1 MIEDGSPVLGE
12 PFQLP
17 EVPARDSGRLEFVE
31 RKVVG
36 VDATVCALEA
46 VVVDLFEPNHNR
58 ITDARSVDRG
68 DFADIVEPEGLRAL
82 DPHHVTAGD
91 RHRFVGTKSTLSVS
105 PGLSLEVCCV
115 TQCRP
120 DQLGSCPSPCQHPTS
135 GVLPA
140 LLPTNMETP
149 ALELDLPDPEQDD
162 ISTMEFLARL
172 EEAWAVCD
180 KFDLQTEIWRGK
192 ILKAVRDRE
201 KRGGEGRGAGFL
213 QWLREREI
221 SKTRA
226 YGLIQLAESAQEML
240 GEGVLEEASVNQFS
254 KRAFM
259 ETTQAAPE
267 VQLMISEAANEGQE
281 ITRKQVRRLT
291 DEFMAATSPLLPE
304 EIRQRTQE
312 NLLPSKVVAPLVREL
327 SKLPEPQQEDLRKV
341 LRDEPEL
348 DRIKDV
354 THTAR
359 WITKAT
365 ESSIAVRAFQQGE
378 LDLEKAMQ
386 EAQRLDALGLL
397 ADAVGQAQSLES
409 AVLKLHTSWRRLGGL
424 QERLWV
430 ESGSSTPYLRDV
442 LSALQSLS
450 GATFRVSLGELA
462 GGKRVRLQ
470 LVEESPDQLDPPP
483 IP

>member
-1 MIEDGSPVLGE
+1 
-12 PFQLP
+12 
-17 EVPARDSGRLEFVE
+17 
-31 RKVVG
+31 
-36 VDATVCALEA
+36 
-46 VVVDLFEPNHNR
+46 
-58 ITDARSVDRG
+58 
-68 DFADIVEPEGLRAL
+68 
-82 DPHHVTAGD
+82 
-91 RHRFVGTKSTLSVS
+91 
-105 PGLSLEVCCV
+105 
-115 TQCRP
+115 
-120 DQLGSCPSPCQHPTS
+120 
-135 GVLPA
+135 
-140 LLPTNMETP
+140 METP
-149 ALELDLPDPEQDD
+149 VLELDLPDPEQDD

-172 EEAWAVCD
+172 EQAWAVCD

-240 GEGVLEEASVNQFS
+240 GEGVLEESSVNQFS

-259 ETTQAAPE
+259 ETAQAAPE
-267 VQLMISEAANEGQE
+267 VQLMISEAANDGQE

-312 NLLPSKVVAPLVREL
+312 NLLPPKVVAPLVREL
-327 SKLPEPQQEDLRKV
+327 AKLPEPQQDDLRKV

-359 WITKAT
+359 WITEAT
-365 ESSIAVRAFQQGE
+365 ESSVAVRAFQQGE

-386 EAQRLDALGLL
+386 QAQRLDALGLL

-450 GATFRVSLGELA
+450 GATLRVSLGELA

-470 LVEESPDQLDPPP
+470 LVEESPDQLEPPV

>member
-1 MIEDGSPVLGE
+1 M
-12 PFQLP
+12 
-17 EVPARDSGRLEFVE
+17 
-31 RKVVG
+31 
-36 VDATVCALEA
+36 
-46 VVVDLFEPNHNR
+46 
-58 ITDARSVDRG
+58 
-68 DFADIVEPEGLRAL
+68 
-82 DPHHVTAGD
+82 
-91 RHRFVGTKSTLSVS
+91 
-105 PGLSLEVCCV
+105 
-115 TQCRP
+115 
-120 DQLGSCPSPCQHPTS
+120 
-135 GVLPA
+135 
-140 LLPTNMETP
+140 
-149 ALELDLPDPEQDD
+149 LELDLPDPEQDD

-172 EEAWAVCD
+172 EEAWTVCD
-180 KFDLQTEIWRGK
+180 KFDLQTEIWRGR

-226 YGLIQLAESAQEML
+226 YGLIQLAESAEQML
-240 GEGVLEEASVNQFS
+240 GEGVLEPSSVNQFS

-259 ETTQAAPE
+259 ETSLAEPE

-281 ITRKQVRRLT
+281 ITRKQVRRLA
-291 DEFMAATSPLLPE
+291 DEFTAATSPLLPE
-304 EIRQRTQE
+304 EIRERTQQ
-312 NLLPSKVVAPLVREL
+312 NLLPPKAVAPLVREL

-365 ESSIAVRAFQQGE
+365 ESGEAVRAFQQGE

-397 ADAVGQAQSLES
+397 ADAVGQAHALES

-450 GATFRVSLGELA
+450 GATMRVSLGELA

-470 LVEESPDQLDPPP
+470 LVEESPDQLDPPVL
-483 IP
+483 

>member
-1 MIEDGSPVLGE
+1 MEGDDRCVTE
-12 PFQLP
+12 CRPF
-17 EVPARDSGRLEFVE
+17 
-31 RKVVG
+31 VVG
-36 VDATVCALEA
+36 VPLTSS
-46 VVVDLFEPNHNR
+46 
-58 ITDARSVDRG
+58 I
-68 DFADIVEPEGLRAL
+68 AL
-82 DPHHVTAGD
+82 DPD
-91 RHRFVGTKSTLSVS
+91 
-105 PGLSLEVCCV
+105 PSLL
-115 TQCRP
+115 Q
-120 DQLGSCPSPCQHPTS
+120 
-135 GVLPA
+135 
-140 LLPTNMETP
+140 
-149 ALELDLPDPEQDD
+149 LDLPDPEQDD

-172 EEAWAVCD
+172 EQAWAVCD
-180 KFDLQTEIWRGK
+180 RFDLQTEIWRGR
-192 ILKAVRDRE
+192 ILRAVRDKE
-201 KRGGEGRGAGFL
+201 KRGGEARGAGFL

-226 YGLIQLAESAQEML
+226 YGLIQLAESADSML
-240 GEGVLEEASVNQFS
+240 SDGTLEESSVNQFS

-259 ETTQAAPE
+259 ETAQAVPE

-291 DEFMAATSPLLPE
+291 DEFTAATSPLLPE

-312 NLLPSKVVAPLVREL
+312 NLLPPRAVAPLVREL
-327 SKLPEPQQEDLRKV
+327 AKLPEPQQEDLRKV

-354 THTAR
+354 TSTAR

-365 ESSIAVRAFQQGE
+365 ASGEAVRAFQQGE

-397 ADAVGQAQSLES
+397 ADAVGQAQALES

-442 LSALQSLS
+442 LNALQSLS
-450 GATFRVSLGELA
+450 GATLRVSLGELA

-470 LVEESPDQLDPPP
+470 LVEEAAHQLEPPP
-483 IP
+483 MA

>member
-1 MIEDGSPVLGE
+1 
-12 PFQLP
+12 
-17 EVPARDSGRLEFVE
+17 
-31 RKVVG
+31 
-36 VDATVCALEA
+36 
-46 VVVDLFEPNHNR
+46 
-58 ITDARSVDRG
+58 
-68 DFADIVEPEGLRAL
+68 
-82 DPHHVTAGD
+82 
-91 RHRFVGTKSTLSVS
+91 
-105 PGLSLEVCCV
+105 
-115 TQCRP
+115 
-120 DQLGSCPSPCQHPTS
+120 
-135 GVLPA
+135 
-140 LLPTNMETP
+140 METP
-149 ALELDLPDPEQDD
+149 VLELDLPDPEQDD

-172 EEAWAVCD
+172 EQAWAVCD

-226 YGLIQLAESAQEML
+226 YGLIQLAESAQDML

-259 ETTQAAPE
+259 ETAQAAPE
-267 VQLMISEAANEGQE
+267 VQMMISEAANEGQE
-281 ITRKQVRRLT
+281 ITRKQVRRLS
-291 DEFMAATSPLLPE
+291 DEFMASTSPLLPE

-312 NLLPSKVVAPLVREL
+312 NLLPPKVVAPLVREL
-327 SKLPEPQQEDLRKV
+327 AKLPEPQQDDLRKV

-365 ESSIAVRAFQQGE
+365 ESSVAVRAFQQGE

-450 GATFRVSLGELA
+450 GATLRVSLGELA

>member
-1 MIEDGSPVLGE
+1 M
-12 PFQLP
+12 
-17 EVPARDSGRLEFVE
+17 
-31 RKVVG
+31 
-36 VDATVCALEA
+36 
-46 VVVDLFEPNHNR
+46 
-58 ITDARSVDRG
+58 
-68 DFADIVEPEGLRAL
+68 
-82 DPHHVTAGD
+82 
-91 RHRFVGTKSTLSVS
+91 
-105 PGLSLEVCCV
+105 
-115 TQCRP
+115 
-120 DQLGSCPSPCQHPTS
+120 
-135 GVLPA
+135 
-140 LLPTNMETP
+140 LPTNLETP
-149 ALELDLPDPEQDD
+149 VLELDLPDPDQDD

-172 EEAWAVCD
+172 EQAWAVCD

-240 GEGVLEEASVNQFS
+240 GEGVLEETSVNQFS

-259 ETTQAAPE
+259 ETAQAAPE
-267 VQLMISEAANEGQE
+267 VQMMISEAANEGQE
-281 ITRKQVRRLT
+281 ITRKQVRRLS
-291 DEFMAATSPLLPE
+291 DEFMASTSPLLPE

-312 NLLPSKVVAPLVREL
+312 NLLPPKVVAPLVREL
-327 SKLPEPQQEDLRKV
+327 TKLPEPQQDDLRKV
-341 LRDEPEL
+341 LREEPEL

-365 ESSIAVRAFQQGE
+365 ESSVAVRAFQQGE

-450 GATFRVSLGELA
+450 GATLRVSLGELA

-470 LVEESPDQLDPPP
+470 LVEESPDQLEPPP

>member
-1 MIEDGSPVLGE
+1 M
-12 PFQLP
+12 
-17 EVPARDSGRLEFVE
+17 
-31 RKVVG
+31 
-36 VDATVCALEA
+36 
-46 VVVDLFEPNHNR
+46 
-58 ITDARSVDRG
+58 
-68 DFADIVEPEGLRAL
+68 
-82 DPHHVTAGD
+82 
-91 RHRFVGTKSTLSVS
+91 
-105 PGLSLEVCCV
+105 
-115 TQCRP
+115 
-120 DQLGSCPSPCQHPTS
+120 
-135 GVLPA
+135 
-140 LLPTNMETP
+140 
-149 ALELDLPDPEQDD
+149 ELDLPDPEQDD
-162 ISTMEFLARL
+162 ISTMEFLAKL
-172 EEAWAVCD
+172 EEAWTVCD
-180 KFDLQTEIWRGK
+180 KFDLQTEIWRGR

-201 KRGGEGRGAGFL
+201 KRGGDGRGAGFL
-213 QWLREREI
+213 QWLREQEI

-226 YGLIQLAESAQEML
+226 YGLIQLAESAEQML
-240 GEGVLEEASVNQFS
+240 GDGVLEPTSVNQFS

-259 ETTQAAPE
+259 ETSLAEPE

-281 ITRKQVRRLT
+281 ITRKQVRRLA
-291 DEFMAATSPLLPE
+291 DEFTAATSPLLPE
-304 EIRQRTQE
+304 EIRERTQQ
-312 NLLPSKVVAPLVREL
+312 NLLPPKAVAPLVREL
-327 SKLPEPQQEDLRKV
+327 AKLPEPQQEDLRKV

-365 ESSIAVRAFQQGE
+365 ESGEAVRAFQQGE

-397 ADAVGQAQSLES
+397 ADAVGQAHALES

-450 GATFRVSLGELA
+450 GATMRVSLGELA

-470 LVEESPDQLDPPP
+470 LVEESPDQLEPPVL
-483 IP
+483 